1 MYNINYNND
10 QKGNL
15 QSVVLSNEN
24 QSDFAEIAINLGCSL
39 QVLRLNGKVVIKS
52 LAPLSYSDTYASSI
66 LFPFANRIQDGTYK
80 FNGETFSFH
89 INEPDRNNALHGLV
103 YNKTFRV
110 IDDKTSERKASIT
123 LLYEETKLSKGFPY
137 TYSIQLKYTLKSG
150 GLDLQVLIKNTDNKA
165 FPFTT
170 GWHPYF
176 YSSDLYNSSL
186 NFVSDTQLVFND
198 RCITTDTVEVS
209 NTSNF
214 EVKDKQLDDCFI
226 LKNNEVQFNTPDY
239 NLLIS
244 SSEDHSFLQIYT
256 PPKKDAIAI
265 EPTTGVSDSFNNK
278 MGLKTLSPN
287 DIYQIT
293 WNLKL
298 I

>member
-1 MYNINYNND
+1 MYSINYDND
-10 QKGNL
+10 QNGNL
-15 QSVVLSNEN
+15 KTVVLSNEN
-24 QSDFAEIAINLGCSL
+24 QSDFAEIAINLGSSL
-39 QVLRLNGKVVIKS
+39 QNLKLSNKQIIKS
-52 LAPLSYSDTYASSI
+52 LEPLTYSNTYASSV

-80 FNGETFSFH
+80 FNGETFSFP

-103 YNKTFRV
+103 YSKTFRV
-110 IDDKTSERKASIT
+110 VDEKTSEKKASIT

-137 TYSIQLKYTLKSG
+137 SYSIQLKYTLKSG
-150 GLDLQVLIKNTDNKA
+150 SLDLQVLIKNTDTKT

-176 YSSDLYNSSL
+176 YSSDLHNSSL

-198 RCITTDTVEVS
+198 RCITTDTAEVS

-214 EVKDKQLDDCFI
+214 EIKDKQLDDCFI

-287 DIYQIT
+287 DSYQIT